1 MKEPLKKFWKNHL
14 KPVIAV
20 FLLSLMVAG
29 IMIYSNLDSK
39 DDPVKVVV
47 DTDTI
52 DTQITKE
59 SEIKEVRTDTVTE
72 ESTATENTTN
82 EATEV
87 ASAVESKSTEKPE
100 VENKDVTKT
109 NDEVSDEKETKEKK
123 SEESE
128 ATVPT
133 TPPAT
138 ITPVLENKY
147 VPISEGWKSSETAK
161 GDITAAQ
168 KADIDS
174 MIESWK
180 SGTMTD
186 AELKEK
192 IIVYLEGQGIE
203 YMEVSITSKGYAL
216 YDVLPEVDLRDGG
229 NLYSFVG
236 TYSSGKQNPDG
247 TNKTVCYNWSA
258 FVF

>member
-1 MKEPLKKFWKNHL
+1 MKEPLTKLWKNHW

-20 FLLSLMVAG
+20 FVLSLISAG
-29 IMIYSNLDSK
+29 ILIYSNLDSK
-39 DDPVKVVV
+39 DNSVMVVA
-47 DTDTI
+47 DTDTL
-52 DTQITKE
+52 DTHITEVPEIIEETTGTAEEETTVAENPTKE
-59 SEIKEVRTDTVTE
+59 VTE
-72 ESTATENTTN
+72 STSVE
-82 EATEV
+82 
-87 ASAVESKSTEKPE
+87 ESKPTEKPE
-100 VENKDVTKT
+100 VENKNTTKT
-109 NDEVSDEKETKEKK
+109 NDEVSNEKDTTEKK
-123 SEESE
+123 SE
-128 ATVPT
+128 ATVTT

-138 ITPVLENKY
+138 ITPVQENKY
-147 VPISEGWKSSETAK
+147 VPISEGWKASETAK
-161 GDITAAQ
+161 GDITVAQ

-192 IIVYLEGQGIE
+192 IVAYLEEQGIE

-216 YDVLPEVDLRDGG
+216 YDALPEVDLRDGG

-236 TYSSGKQNPDG
+236 TYSTGKQNPDG

>member
-1 MKEPLKKFWKNHL
+1 MKETLRKFWKNHW
-14 KPVIAV
+14 KPVISV
-20 FLLSLMVAG
+20 LVLSLLVVG
-29 IMIYSNLDSK
+29 ILIYSNLDSI
-39 DDPVKVVV
+39 DNPVKVVT

-59 SEIKEVRTDTVTE
+59 PEIKEETTSNVAE
-72 ESTATENTTN
+72 ELTATENTTN
-82 EATEV
+82 EVTEA
-87 ASAVESKSTEKPE
+87 ASVVESKPTEKPE
-100 VENKDVTKT
+100 VENQDTTKT
-109 NDEVSDEKETKEKK
+109 NDEVSNEKETTEEK
-123 SEESE
+123 SEEPE
-128 ATVPT
+128 AKSTTEPT
-133 TPPAT
+133 T
-138 ITPVLENKY
+138 ITPIQENKY
-147 VPISEGWKSSETAK
+147 VPISEGWKASETAK

-192 IIVYLEGQGIE
+192 IVAYLEEQGIE

-216 YDVLPEVDLRDGG
+216 YDALPEVDLRDGG

-236 TYSSGKQNPDG
+236 TYSTGKQNPDG

>member
-1 MKEPLKKFWKNHL
+1 MKEPLKKFWKNHW

-20 FLLSLMVAG
+20 FVLSLISAG
-29 IMIYSNLDSK
+29 ILIYSNLDSK
-39 DDPVKVVV
+39 DNPVKVVA
-47 DTDTI
+47 DTGTI
-52 DTQITKE
+52 DTHITE
-59 SEIKEVRTDTVTE
+59 VPAIKEETTSTAEE
-72 ESTATENTTN
+72 ESTVAENPTKEVTESTSV
-82 EATEV
+82 E
-87 ASAVESKSTEKPE
+87 ESKPTEKPE
-100 VENKDVTKT
+100 VENKNTTKT
-109 NDEVSDEKETKEKK
+109 NDEVSNEKDTTEKK
-123 SEESE
+123 SE
-128 ATVPT
+128 ATVTT

-138 ITPVLENKY
+138 ITPVQEDKY
-147 VPISEGWKSSETAK
+147 VPISEGWKASETAK

-186 AELKEK
+186 AQLKEK
-192 IIVYLEGQGIE
+192 IIAYFDGQGIE
-203 YMEVSITSKGYAL
+203 YMEVSVTSKGYAL

-236 TYSSGKQNPDG
+236 TYSTGKQNPDG